1 MALKIVDSCIACGAC
16 EPECP
21 NNAISEAFGTYVI
34 DPNHC
39 TECYGFYA
47 TQQCA
52 QACPVDSCVEDEAHR
67 ESEEAL
73 RRKFHTLYPGRAL
86 ANTERWSPPDGM
98 SERTG

>member
-1 MALKIVDSCIACGAC
+1 MALKIIDDCIACGAC

-21 NNAISEAFGTYVI
+21 NSAISEGPDIYII

-52 QACPVDSCVEDEAHR
+52 DVCPVESCVKDDQYVEAP
-67 ESEEAL
+67 ENLQE
-73 RRKFHTLYPGRAL
+73 KFHHLYPGRIL
-86 ANTERWSPPDGM
+86 ENTDKWHPPAI
-98 SERTG
+98 